1 MNTNGNERNKWFQ
14 SHSRKARIFSNSVEQ
29 SSNCTLRPVQQQ
41 GRPINLAANSSFPD
55 LTNCSVLLHPFAQAV
70 GLYWFC
76 KSTSKQEAGAN
87 FAVLWCCSRAR
98 RRGLKPTA
106 GSVRQDV
113 REDHRDA
120 ALLRNRQRS
129 NDVCKSC
136 SGTLIALMTPCVWLL
151 RTSSRRWGLIYFSPH
166 VAINDTLPFFFF
178 CWGTISPL
186 SPPSLSLPDA
196 QSRCRQLCC
205 RTFLIDSSPRLTCCV
220 HICKLL
226 LILFPLL
233 PPESAS
239 AHHLPIRQPL
249 QMLKIRLLH
258 IIELVW
264 KLEPAVHIK

>member
-98 RRGLKPTA
+98 RRGPKPTA

-120 ALLRNRQRS
+120 ALLWNRQRS

-178 CWGTISPL
+178 FLLRHNL
-186 SPPSLSLPDA
+186 SSFSSFFVTPRCTVTLPAALLPHLSYWFITSFDLLCSYLQTATDSLPTITA
-196 QSRCRQLCC
+196 RVCIS
-205 RTFLIDSSPRLTCCV
+205 TP
-220 HICKLL
+220 
-226 LILFPLL
+226 
-233 PPESAS
+233 S
-239 AHHLPIRQPL
+239 AH
-249 QMLKIRLLH
+249 
-258 IIELVW
+258 
-264 KLEPAVHIK
+264 